1 MDLNSAIIEIAQHS
15 RLFHIY
21 RLGFAPLSFNP
32 TGHGSRRFDPIFA
45 KDGQVIPSFYAADHY
60 ICAFA
65 EVLMRKDDEDKH
77 QFTHTIYQH
86 GLVQLDLNRSLK
98 LLDISQLPKLNTMM
112 QQGNKGYSG
121 LKKVSQWV
129 AQNHPDIS
137 GLSWDGAQRAVAG
150 QRCVIFFGDR
160 VGQNDFELRI
170 NEPLTSVHSIR
181 MLKDAARSLH
191 CDLPDNLV
199 Q

>member
-1 MDLNSAIIEIAQHS
+1 MDLKSAIIEIAQHN
-15 RLFHIY
+15 RLYHIY
-21 RLGFAPLSFNP
+21 RLGFAPLSFNQ

-45 KDGQVIPSFYAADHY
+45 EGGQVISSFYAADHY

-65 EVLMRKDDEDKH
+65 EVLMRKDDEGKH
-77 QFTHTIYQH
+77 QFTHAIHQY

-98 LLDISQLPKLNTMM
+98 LLDISQLPNLNAMM
-112 QQGNKGYSG
+112 RQGNAGYSG
-121 LKKVSQWV
+121 LKKFSQWV

-137 GLSWDGAQRAVAG
+137 GLSWDGAQRDVAG
-150 QRCVIFFGDR
+150 QRCLLFFGDR
-160 VGQNDFELRI
+160 VRPNDFELRI
-170 NEPLTSVHSIR
+170 NEPLTSPRSIR